1 MDLETKLAVIDKA
14 AKYLEG
20 LNTEI
25 FKLQK
30 EKEAFE
36 AGIETLLK
44 VLDVCPRCRGEKEY
58 FQRSC
63 AEDEGEVRL
72 CPRCNGSGRYE

>member
-44 VLDVCPRCRGEKEY
+44 VLDVCPPVPWRKRILSAVMCRGRGRGKVVP
-58 FQRSC
+58 
-63 AEDEGEVRL
+63 EV
-72 CPRCNGSGRYE
+72 

>member
-30 EKEAFE
+30 EKE
-36 AGIETLLK
+36 GT
-44 VLDVCPRCRGEKEY
+44 
-58 FQRSC
+58 
-63 AEDEGEVRL
+63 
-72 CPRCNGSGRYE
+72 